1 MRMKIR
7 TKVSFVCCGCSM
19 TSGTRV
25 VTRLTSSLFIGTGFY
40 LFVQMEGV
48 IMMQRVDVKERA
60 RAREL
65 RVLAKWQEEDTFKKS
80 IENRKD
86 KPNFVFYEGP
96 PTANG
101 KPHIGHVLGRVIKD
115 FICRYRTMSGYRVIR
130 KAGWDTHGLPVE
142 LGVEKQ
148 LGISGKQEIEAYGVE
163 KFVKKCKA
171 SVFEYE
177 KQWRELTEAIGYW
190 TDMDNPYITLDN
202 KYIESVWHILS
213 KIHDKGLLYRGH
225 RVSPYCPCCQTTL
238 SSHEVAQGYEDVKDL
253 SATAKFK
260 LTDSNEYIL
269 AWTTTPWTLPANV
282 ALAVNAELD
291 YVRVSKD
298 GEVYI
303 VAKNLVE
310 SVMKENYEELS
321 TLKGCELVGR
331 SYEPPFRYV
340 SIEKGHIVIAGD
352 FVSDSS
358 GTGIVH
364 IAPAHG
370 EDDYR
375 VSRANGISM
384 LSVVN
389 NAGKYIDEVT
399 DLAGR
404 FVKDC
409 DVDIVKM
416 LSEKGLLFSKERY
429 EHSYPFCWRCKSP
442 LLYYATESWFIETT
456 AVKDQL
462 IANNSKVEW
471 YPGHLRDG
479 RFGKFLE
486 DLVDWNISRNRY
498 WGTPLNVWICEETG
512 KQYAPSSIAD
522 LRERAVDFVPEDI
535 ELHKPY
541 VDDILLKSP
550 FAEGAV
556 MRRTS
561 EVIDVWFDSGS
572 MPFAQQHHPFGDQA
586 QFEDQYPADIICE
599 GIDQTR
605 GWFYSLLAVSTLY
618 NGKAPYKAVLSTGHV
633 LDENGQKM
641 SKSKGN
647 VIDPWEI
654 IEEFGTDAFRWA
666 LLADSAPWNSKRFS
680 KSIVAEAKSKVIDT
694 IVNTHAF
701 YALYASIDG
710 FKHTEHEQVVSDNK
724 LDRWIISRL
733 NTLIQ
738 GVTKNLEVNDFLNA
752 AKAIESFV
760 DELSNWY
767 IRRSRDRFWG
777 SGLSA
782 DKITA
787 YQTLRHVLI
796 TLSKIIA
803 PYTPL
808 ISEDVFVNLGGG
820 ESVHLVDFPVADENL
835 IDGELERDMES
846 SKVIVELARNVRNET
861 AIKTRQ
867 PLSELIVS
875 LDREFDVV
883 SYEDIIK
890 DEINVK
896 SIVVQ
901 NSDSG
906 FVDFT
911 LKLNL
916 KVAGRKFGKQVSPI
930 QNTLKEMSAEET
942 RAIVNSGSYT
952 FTTEEGEQLEV
963 TLDELLVEK
972 KAKSGFASA
981 SGNGVTVALNTDI
994 TEELEQ
1000 EGWVREVI
1008 RAVQDT
1014 RKKLDLPIEKRIDL
1028 VLHTD
1033 AELEAALQRFDQV
1046 LKENIVL
1053 QSVTFAEVSD
1063 METVQLGDKSVGIF
1077 ISK

>member
-1 MRMKIR
+1 
-7 TKVSFVCCGCSM
+7 
-19 TSGTRV
+19 
-25 VTRLTSSLFIGTGFY
+25 
-40 LFVQMEGV
+40 
-48 IMMQRVDVKERA
+48 MQRVDVKERA
-60 RAREL
+60 RSREL
-65 RVLAKWQEEDTFKKS
+65 RVLEQWRNNDTFKQS
-80 IENRKD
+80 ITNREG

-101 KPHIGHVLGRVIKD
+101 APHIGHVLGRVIKD
-115 FICRYRTMSGYRVIR
+115 FICRYKTMSGYRVVR

-148 LGISGKQEIEAYGVE
+148 LGISGKQEIENYGVE
-163 KFVKKCKA
+163 AFIKKCKA

-177 KQWRELTEAIGYW
+177 KQWRELTEAIAYW

-202 KYIESVWHILS
+202 NYIESVWNILS
-213 KIHDKGLLYRGH
+213 TIHKKGLLYRGH

-253 SATAKFK
+253 SATVKFK
-260 LTDSNEYIL
+260 LADSNEFVL

-282 ALAVNAELD
+282 ALAVNPSLD
-291 YVRVSKD
+291 YAKVKR
-298 GEVYI
+298 GEETYV
-303 VAKNLVE
+303 VAQALVE
-310 SVMKENYEELS
+310 SVFKDSEYEIVGS
-321 TLKGCELVGR
+321 VKGADLVGK

-340 SIEKGHIVIAGD
+340 AIEKGHIVIGAD

-370 EDDYR
+370 DDDYKAA
-375 VSRANGISM
+375 RANGISM

-389 NAGKYIDEVT
+389 NAGRYVDEVT

-409 DVDIVKM
+409 DIDIVKM
-416 LSEKGLLFSKERY
+416 LSERGLLFSKEKY

-462 IANNSKVEW
+462 IKNNSEVDW
-471 YPGHLRDG
+471 YPGHIREG

-498 WGTPLNVWICEETG
+498 WGTPLNVWVCEATG
-512 KQYAPSSIAD
+512 KEYAPSSIAD
-522 LRERAVDFVPEDI
+522 LRARAVDFVPEDI

-541 VDDILLKSP
+541 VDEIKLKSP

-556 MRRTS
+556 MTRTS

-572 MPFAQQHHPFGDQA
+572 MPFAQQHYPFSDESKFA
-586 QFEDQYPADIICE
+586 DQYPADIICE

-605 GWFYSLLAVSTLY
+605 GWFFSLLAVSTLF
-618 NGKAPYKAVLSTGHV
+618 NGKAPYKAVISTGHI

-654 IEEFGTDAFRWA
+654 INEFGTDAFRWA

-680 KSIVAEAKSKVIDT
+680 RGIVAEAKSKVIDT

-701 YALYASIDG
+701 FALYATIDG
-710 FKHTEHEQVVSDNK
+710 YNPAEQPYKPSAAK
-724 LDRWIISRL
+724 LDRWIVSRL
-733 NTLIQ
+733 NSLIMQ
-738 GVTKNLEVNDFLNA
+738 VVKGLDANDFLNP
-752 AKAIESFV
+752 AKGIEAFV

-777 SGLSA
+777 SGLTE
-782 DKITA
+782 DKLAA
-787 YQTLRHVLI
+787 YGTLRHVLV
-796 TLSKIIA
+796 TLSRLIA
-803 PYTPL
+803 PYAPL
-808 ISEDVFVNLGGG
+808 LADDVYGNLGGEG
-820 ESVHLVDFPVADENL
+820 SVHLADFPTADESA
-835 IDGELERDMES
+835 IDEALERDMETARQ
-846 SKVIVELARNVRNET
+846 IVELARNVRNET
-861 AIKTRQ
+861 GIKTRQ

-875 LDREFDVV
+875 LDRDFDVAA
-883 SYEDIIK
+883 YEDIVK

-896 SIVVQ
+896 TIVIE

-916 KVAGRKFGKQVSPI
+916 KVAGKKFGKNVGPI
-930 QNTLKEMSAEET
+930 QSYLKELAAEQT
-942 RAIVNSGSYT
+942 RAAVQGGGLT
-952 FTTEEGEQLEV
+952 FTTADGESIAITV
-963 TLDELLVEK
+963 DELLVEK
-972 KAKSGFASA
+972 QAKAGFASA
-981 SGNGVTVALNTDI
+981 SGYSLTVALNTDI
-994 TEELEQ
+994 TPELEQ

-1028 VLHTD
+1028 VLEVD
-1033 AELEAALQRFDQV
+1033 PELQAALQAFDSV
-1046 LKENIVL
+1046 LRENVL
-1053 QSVTFAEVSD
+1053 VNSVSFGTADD
-1063 METVQLGDKSVGIF
+1063 MERVELGGKTVGIQ
-1077 ISK
+1077 ILK

>member
-1 MRMKIR
+1 
-7 TKVSFVCCGCSM
+7 
-19 TSGTRV
+19 
-25 VTRLTSSLFIGTGFY
+25 
-40 LFVQMEGV
+40 
-48 IMMQRVDVKERA
+48 MQRVDVKERA
-60 RAREL
+60 RSREL
-65 RVLAKWQEEDTFKKS
+65 RVLQQWKEQDTFKQS
-80 IENRKD
+80 IANREG

-101 KPHIGHVLGRVIKD
+101 APHIGHVLGRVIKD
-115 FICRYRTMSGYRVIR
+115 FICRYKTMSGYRVVR

-148 LGISGKQEIEAYGVE
+148 LGISGKQEIENYGVE
-163 KFVKKCKA
+163 AFVKKCKD

-177 KQWRELTEAIGYW
+177 KQWRELTEAIAYW
-190 TDMDNPYITLDN
+190 TDLDNPYITLKN
-202 KYIESVWHILS
+202 EYIESVWHILS
-213 KIHDKGLLYRGH
+213 TIHKKGLLYRGH

-260 LTDSNEYIL
+260 LTDSGEYIL

-282 ALAVNAELD
+282 ALAVHADLD
-291 YVRVSKD
+291 YVRASKD

-303 VAKNLVE
+303 VAQNLAENVL
-310 SVMKENYEELS
+310 KENYEILS
-321 TLKGCELVGR
+321 TVKGSELAGL

-340 SIEKGHIVIAGD
+340 PIEKGHVVITGE
-352 FVSDSS
+352 FVSDTS

-370 EDDYR
+370 EDDYKVAR
-375 VSRANGISM
+375 QNGISM

-389 NAGKYIDEVT
+389 NAGRYVDEVT

-462 IANNSKVEW
+462 IANNSGVDW
-471 YPGHLRDG
+471 YPGHIREG

-498 WGTPLNVWICEETG
+498 WGTPLNVWVCEATG
-512 KQYAPSSIAD
+512 QQYAPDSIAD
-522 LRERAVDFVPEDI
+522 LRARAVGEVPADI

-556 MRRTS
+556 MRRTP

-572 MPFAQQHHPFGDQA
+572 MPFAQQHYPFGDAA
-586 QFEDQYPADIICE
+586 QFEEQYPADIICE

-605 GWFYSLLAVSTLY
+605 GWFFSLLAVSTLY
-618 NGKAPYKAVLSTGHV
+618 NGKAPYKAVISTGHI

-654 IEEFGTDAFRWA
+654 INEYGTDAFRWA

-680 KSIVAEAKSKVIDT
+680 RGIVGEAKSKVIDT

-710 FKHTEHEQVVSDNK
+710 YKPEEHAAAKSDNK
-724 LDRWIISRL
+724 LDRWILSRL
-733 NTLIQ
+733 NSLI
-738 GVTKNLEVNDFLNA
+738 GSVTKGLDANDFLNP
-752 AKAIESFV
+752 AKSIELFV

-777 SGLSA
+777 SGLTE
-782 DKITA
+782 DKLAA
-787 YQTLRHVLI
+787 YGTLRQVLL
-796 TLSKIIA
+796 TLSRLIA

-808 ISEDVFVNLGGG
+808 LADDVYGNLGGEG
-820 ESVHLVDFPVADENL
+820 SVHLVDFPVQDESL
-835 IDGELERDMES
+835 IDLELERDMES
-846 SKVIVELARNVRNET
+846 TKVIVELARNVRNET
-861 AIKTRQ
+861 SIKTRQ

-875 LDREFDVV
+875 LDGNYPIDQ
-883 SYEDIIK
+883 YEEIIK

-896 SIVVQ
+896 TIVVQ
-901 NSDSG
+901 HSDSG

-916 KVAGRKFGKQVSPI
+916 KVAGKKYGKQVGPI
-930 QNTLKEMSAEET
+930 QGALKALTAEEART
-942 RAIVNSGSYT
+942 VVVGGSFEFAT
-952 FTTEEGEQLEV
+952 GEGE
-963 TLDELLVEK
+963 TLSISVEELLVEK
-972 KAKSGFASA
+972 QAKSGFASA
-981 SGNGVTVALNTDI
+981 SGSGMTVALNTDI
-994 TEELEQ
+994 TPDLEQ

-1028 VLHTD
+1028 VLD
-1033 AELEAALQRFDQV
+1033 ADAGLRAALESFSSV
-1046 LKENIVL
+1046 LSDNVL
-1053 QSVTFAEVSD
+1053 LNSVSFETAEGMDRVK
-1063 METVQLGDKSVGIF
+1063 LGDKEIGIF
-1077 ISK
+1077 IKG

>member
-1 MRMKIR
+1 
-7 TKVSFVCCGCSM
+7 
-19 TSGTRV
+19 
-25 VTRLTSSLFIGTGFY
+25 
-40 LFVQMEGV
+40 
-48 IMMQRVDVKERA
+48 MQRVDVKERA
-60 RAREL
+60 RSREL
-65 RVLAKWQEEDTFKKS
+65 RVLEQWKTDETFKKS
-80 IENRKD
+80 ISNREG

-101 KPHIGHVLGRVIKD
+101 APHIGHVLGRVIKD
-115 FICRYRTMSGYRVIR
+115 FICRYKTMAGYRVVR

-148 LGISGKQEIEAYGVE
+148 LGISGKQEIEEYGIE
-163 KFVKKCKA
+163 KFVKKCKD

-177 KQWRELTEAIGYW
+177 KQWRELTEAIAYW
-190 TDMDNPYITLDN
+190 TDLDDPYITLKN
-202 KYIESVWHILS
+202 EYIESVWHILS
-213 KIHDKGLLYRGH
+213 TIHSKGLLYRGH

-253 SATAKFK
+253 SATVKFK
-260 LTDSNEYIL
+260 LAESGEFVL
-269 AWTTTPWTLPANV
+269 AWTTTPWTLPANA
-282 ALAVNAELD
+282 ALAVNPELD
-291 YVRVSKD
+291 YIRASKN

-303 VAKNLVE
+303 VAQNLAE
-310 SVMKENYEELS
+310 SVLKEDYETLS
-321 TLKGCELVGR
+321 VVKGAELVGL

-340 SIEKGHIVIAGD
+340 PIERGHVVISGD
-352 FVSDSS
+352 FVSDTS

-370 EDDYR
+370 EDDYKVAR
-375 VSRANGISM
+375 QNGISM

-389 NAGKYIDEVT
+389 NAGRYLDEVV

-409 DVDIVKM
+409 DIDIVKM

-442 LLYYATESWFIETT
+442 LLYYATESWFIQTT

-462 IANNSKVEW
+462 IANNNGVDW
-471 YPGHLRDG
+471 YPGHIREG

-498 WGTPLNVWICEETG
+498 WGTPLNVWVCEETG
-512 KQYAPSSIAD
+512 KEYAPSSIAD
-522 LRERAVDFVPEDI
+522 LRERAVGDVPADI

-541 VDDILLKSP
+541 VDEIKLKSP

-556 MRRTS
+556 MTRTP

-572 MPFAQQHHPFGDQA
+572 MPFAQHHHPFENEEKFA
-586 QFEDQYPADIICE
+586 EQYPADIICE

-605 GWFYSLLAVSTLY
+605 GWFFSLLAVSTLY
-618 NGKAPYKAVLSTGHV
+618 NGKAPYKAVISTGHI

-654 IEEFGTDAFRWA
+654 INEYGTDAFRWA

-680 KSIVAEAKSKVIDT
+680 RGIVGEAKSKVIDT

-701 YALYASIDG
+701 YALYASIDEFDQTAHG
-710 FKHTEHEQVVSDNK
+710 ESKSDNK
-724 LDRWIISRL
+724 LDRWIVSRL
-733 NTLIQ
+733 NSLIKTVNK
-738 GVTKNLEVNDFLNA
+738 GLEVNDFLNP
-752 AKAIESFV
+752 AKSIETFV

-777 SGLSA
+777 SGLTD
-782 DKITA
+782 DKLAA
-787 YQTLRHVLI
+787 YQTLRSVLL
-796 TLSKIIA
+796 TLSRLIA
-803 PYTPL
+803 PYAPL
-808 ISEDVFVNLGGG
+808 LAEDVYRNLGGKG
-820 ESVHLVDFPVADENL
+820 SVHLADYPKSEEAA
-835 IDGELERDMES
+835 IDETLERDMES
-846 SKVIVELARNVRNET
+846 AKQIVELARNVRNET
-861 AIKTRQ
+861 GIKTRQ

-875 LDREFDVV
+875 LDRDFDVAG
-883 SYEDIIK
+883 YEDIVK

-896 SIVVQ
+896 AITVQ
-901 NSDSG
+901 TSDSG

-916 KVAGRKFGKQVSPI
+916 KVAGKKYGKHVGPI
-930 QNTLKEMSAEET
+930 QAQLKSLTAEQS
-942 RAIVNSGSYT
+942 RSIVNGGSFDFTSG
-952 FTTEEGEQLEV
+952 EGEQLTV
-963 TLDELLVEK
+963 SIDELLVEK
-972 KAKSGFASA
+972 QAKSGFASA

-994 TEELEQ
+994 TAELEQ

-1028 VLHTD
+1028 VLD
-1033 AELEAALQRFDQV
+1033 VDGELKAALEAFAAVLHENVLLQTV
-1046 LKENIVL
+1046 AYESAAN
-1053 QSVTFAEVSD
+1053 
-1063 METVQLGDKSVGIF
+1063 MERVALGDKEIGIS
-1077 ISK
+1077 IRG

>member
-1 MRMKIR
+1 
-7 TKVSFVCCGCSM
+7 
-19 TSGTRV
+19 
-25 VTRLTSSLFIGTGFY
+25 
-40 LFVQMEGV
+40 
-48 IMMQRVDVKERA
+48 MQRVDVKERA
-60 RAREL
+60 RSREM
-65 RVLAKWQEEDTFKKS
+65 RVLEQWKTDDTFKKS
-80 IENRKD
+80 ISNREG

-101 KPHIGHVLGRVIKD
+101 APHIGHVLGRVIKD
-115 FICRYRTMSGYRVIR
+115 FICRYKTMAGYRVIR

-148 LGISGKQEIEAYGVE
+148 LGISGKQEIEDYGVE
-163 KFVKKCKA
+163 KFVKKCKD

-177 KQWRELTEAIGYW
+177 KQWRELTEAIAYW
-190 TDMDNPYITLDN
+190 TDLDNPYITLKN
-202 KYIESVWHILS
+202 EYIESVWHILS
-213 KIHDKGLLYRGH
+213 TIHGKGLLYRGH
-225 RVSPYCPCCQTTL
+225 RVSPYCPDCQTTL

-260 LTDSNEYIL
+260 LTASGEFIL

-282 ALAVNAELD
+282 ALAVNPELD
-291 YVRVSKD
+291 YIRASKN

-303 VAKNLVE
+303 VAQNLAETVLKDE
-310 SVMKENYEELS
+310 YEVLSVV
-321 TLKGCELVGR
+321 KGAELVGLT
-331 SYEPPFRYV
+331 YEPPFNYV
-340 SIEKGHIVIAGD
+340 AIEKGHIVIAGD
-352 FVSDSS
+352 FVSDTS

-375 VSRANGISM
+375 VSRDNGISM
-384 LSVVN
+384 LSVVDL
-389 NAGKYIDEVT
+389 AGRYVAEVT
-399 DLAGR
+399 DFAGR
-404 FVKDC
+404 FVKDSEL
-409 DVDIVKM
+409 DIDIVKN
-416 LSEKGLLFSKERY
+416 LSERGLLYSKERY
-429 EHSYPFCWRCKSP
+429 EHSYPFCWRCKTP
-442 LLYYATESWFIETT
+442 LIYYAMESWFIKTT

-462 IANNSKVEW
+462 IANNNSVDW
-471 YPGHLRDG
+471 YPGHIREG

-498 WGTPLNVWICEETG
+498 WGTPLNVWVCDVTG
-512 KQYAPSSIAD
+512 KEYSPSSIAD
-522 LRERAVDFVPEDI
+522 LRAMAIGDVPEDI

-541 VDDILLKSP
+541 VDGIKLKSP
-550 FAEGAV
+550 FAEGAE
-556 MRRTS
+556 MTRTP

-572 MPFAQQHHPFGDQA
+572 MPFAQHHHPFENEQ
-586 QFEDQYPADIICE
+586 QFAEQYPADIICE

-618 NGKAPYKAVLSTGHV
+618 NGKAPYKAVISTGHI

-654 IEEFGTDAFRWA
+654 INEYGTDAFRWA

-680 KSIVAEAKSKVIDT
+680 RGIVGEAKSKVIDT

-701 YALYASIDG
+701 FALYASIDG
-710 FKHTEHEQVVSDNK
+710 FDYTQHEETKSDNK

-733 NTLIQ
+733 NSLINTVNK
-738 GVTKNLEVNDFLNA
+738 GLEVNDFLNP
-752 AKAIESFV
+752 AKSIEIFV

-777 SGLSA
+777 SGLTA
-782 DKITA
+782 DKLTA
-787 YQTLRHVLI
+787 YQTLRSVLL
-796 TLSKIIA
+796 TLSRLIA
-803 PYTPL
+803 PYAPL
-808 ISEDVFVNLGGG
+808 LAEEVYGNLGGSG
-820 ESVHLVDFPVADENL
+820 SVHLDDYPKADEAA
-835 IDGELERDMES
+835 IDETLERDMES
-846 SKVIVELARNVRNET
+846 AKQIVELARNVRNET
-861 AIKTRQ
+861 GIKTRQ

-875 LDREFDVV
+875 LDRDFNVAD
-883 SYEDIIK
+883 YEDIVK

-896 SIVVQ
+896 AITVQ

-916 KVAGRKFGKQVSPI
+916 KVAGKKYGKYVGPI
-930 QNTLKEMSAEET
+930 QAQLKGLDADQT
-942 RAIVNSGSYT
+942 RSIVNGGSLD
-952 FTTEEGEQLEV
+952 FTSPDGEQLSIAV
-963 TLDELLVEK
+963 DELLVEK
-972 KAKSGFASA
+972 QAKSGFASA

-994 TEELEQ
+994 TAELEQ

-1014 RKKLDLPIEKRIDL
+1014 RKKLDLPIEKRIEL
-1028 VLHTD
+1028 VLD
-1033 AELEAALQRFDQV
+1033 VDSELRAALNAFEQV
-1046 LKENIVL
+1046 LQDNVL
-1053 QSVTFAEVSD
+1053 VQTVAYEALPEMEKVT
-1063 METVQLGDKSVGIF
+1063 LGDKEIGIF
-1077 ISK
+1077 IRG

>member
-1 MRMKIR
+1 
-7 TKVSFVCCGCSM
+7 
-19 TSGTRV
+19 
-25 VTRLTSSLFIGTGFY
+25 
-40 LFVQMEGV
+40 
-48 IMMQRVDVKERA
+48 MQRVDVKEKA
-60 RAREL
+60 RARDMRILKQWAEN
-65 RVLAKWQEEDTFKKS
+65 DTFKKS
-80 IENRKD
+80 IENRAG
-86 KPNFVFYEGP
+86 KPNYVFYEGP

-101 KPHIGHVLGRVIKD
+101 APHIGHVLGRVIKD
-115 FICRYRTMSGYRVIR
+115 FIGRYKTMSGYRVVR

-148 LGISGKQEIEAYGVE
+148 LGISGKQEIEKYGVE
-163 KFVKKCKA
+163 EFIKKCKD
-171 SVFEYE
+171 SVFVYE
-177 KQWRELTEAIGYW
+177 KQWRELTEAIAYW
-190 TDMDNPYITLDN
+190 TDLDNPYITLKN
-202 KYIESVWHILS
+202 EYIESVWHILS
-213 KIHDKGLLYRGH
+213 TIHSKGLLYRGH

-253 SATAKFK
+253 SATVKFK
-260 LTDSNEYIL
+260 LSNGESIL

-282 ALAVNAELD
+282 ALAVNPELD
-291 YVRVSKD
+291 YIRASKD

-303 VAKNLVE
+303 VAQNLAE
-310 SVMKENYEELS
+310 SVLKEGYETLS
-321 TLKGCELVGR
+321 TVKGAELVGL

-340 SIEKGHIVIAGD
+340 PVEHGHVVIPGD
-352 FVSDSS
+352 FVSDTS

-370 EDDYR
+370 EDDYK
-375 VSRANGISM
+375 VSRQNGISM

-389 NAGKYIDEVT
+389 NAGRYVDEVT

-416 LSEKGLLFSKERY
+416 LSERGLLFSKERY

-456 AVKDQL
+456 KVKEQL
-462 IANNSKVEW
+462 IANNSTVDW
-471 YPGHLRDG
+471 YPGHIREG

-498 WGTPLNVWICEETG
+498 WGTPLNVWICEATG
-512 KQYAPSSIAD
+512 KEYAPSSIAD

-541 VDDILLKSP
+541 VDEIKLKSP
-550 FAEGAV
+550 FQEGAV
-556 MRRTS
+556 MTRTS

-572 MPFAQQHHPFGDQA
+572 MPFAQQHHPFENA
-586 QFEDQYPADIICE
+586 EEFADQYPADMICE

-605 GWFYSLLAVSTLY
+605 GWFFSLLAVSTLY
-618 NGKAPYKAVLSTGHV
+618 NGKAPYKAVISTGHI

-654 IEEFGTDAFRWA
+654 INEYGTDAFRWA

-680 KSIVAEAKSKVIDT
+680 RGIVGEAKSKVIDT

-710 FKHTEHEQVVSDNK
+710 FNAADHPERPSASK
-724 LDRWIISRL
+724 LDRWIVSRL
-733 NTLIQ
+733 NSLI
-738 GVTKNLEVNDFLNA
+738 KNVVKGLEVNDFLNP
-752 AKAIESFV
+752 AKSIEIFV

-777 SGLSA
+777 SGLTE
-782 DKITA
+782 DKVAA
-787 YQTLRHVLI
+787 YQTLRHVLL
-796 TLSKIIA
+796 TLSRVIA
-803 PYTPL
+803 PYAPL
-808 ISEDVFVNLGGG
+808 LAEDVYGNLGG
-820 ESVHLVDFPVADENL
+820 ESSVHLADYPAADEAA
-835 IDGELERDMES
+835 IDETLERDMDS
-846 SKVIVELARNVRNET
+846 AKQIVELARNVRNET
-861 AIKTRQ
+861 GIKTRQ

-875 LDREFDVV
+875 LDRDFAVAE
-883 SYEDIIK
+883 YEDIIK

-896 SIVVQ
+896 TIVVQ

-906 FVDFT
+906 FVDFS

-916 KVAGRKFGKQVSPI
+916 KVAGKKYGKHVGPI
-930 QNTLKEMSAEET
+930 QAYLKGMAAEATREAVTSGSLVFTSAEGE
-942 RAIVNSGSYT
+942 AITV
-952 FTTEEGEQLEV
+952 TTE
-963 TLDELLVEK
+963 ELLVEK
-972 KAKSGFASA
+972 QAKSGFASA
-981 SGNGVTVALNTDI
+981 SASGVTVALNTDI
-994 TEELEQ
+994 TPELEQ

-1028 VLHTD
+1028 ALDVD
-1033 AELEAALQRFDQV
+1033 AELQAALQAFSNV
-1046 LKENIVL
+1046 LNDNVL
-1053 QSVTFAEVSD
+1053 LNSVSYESAEG
-1063 METVQLGDKSVGIF
+1063 MERVQLGDKEIGILVRG
-1077 ISK
+1077 

>member
-1 MRMKIR
+1 
-7 TKVSFVCCGCSM
+7 
-19 TSGTRV
+19 
-25 VTRLTSSLFIGTGFY
+25 
-40 LFVQMEGV
+40 
-48 IMMQRVDVKERA
+48 MQRVDVKERA
-60 RAREL
+60 RTREL
-65 RVLAKWQEEDTFKKS
+65 RVLAQWKEQDTFKQS
-80 IENRKD
+80 ILNREG

-101 KPHIGHVLGRVIKD
+101 APHIGHVLGRVIKD
-115 FICRYRTMSGYRVIR
+115 FICRYKTMAGYRVVR

-148 LGISGKQEIEAYGVE
+148 LGISGKQEIENYGVE
-163 KFVKKCKA
+163 AFVKKCKD

-177 KQWRELTEAIGYW
+177 KQWRELTEAIAYW
-190 TDMDNPYITLDN
+190 TDLDNPYITLKN
-202 KYIESVWHILS
+202 EYIESVWHILS
-213 KIHDKGLLYRGH
+213 TIHKKGLLYRGH

-253 SATAKFK
+253 SATVKFK
-260 LTDSNEYIL
+260 LKDSGDYVL

-282 ALAVNAELD
+282 ALAVGPELT
-291 YVRVSKD
+291 YVRAAKD
-298 GEVYI
+298 GDVYI
-303 VAKNLVE
+303 VAESLAE
-310 SVMKENYEELS
+310 SVLKENYEVLS
-321 TLKGCELVGR
+321 TLKGSELAGLA
-331 SYEPPFRYV
+331 YEPPFRYV
-340 SIEKGHIVIAGD
+340 PVEKGHFVITGD
-352 FVSDSS
+352 FVSDTS

-370 EDDYR
+370 EDDYKVAR
-375 VSRANGISM
+375 QNGISM

-389 NAGKYIDEVT
+389 NAGRYVEEVT

-416 LSEKGLLFSKERY
+416 LSEKGLLYSKERY

-462 IANNSKVEW
+462 IANNNGVDW
-471 YPGHLRDG
+471 YPGHIREG

-498 WGTPLNVWICEETG
+498 WGTPLNVWVCEATG
-512 KQYAPSSIAD
+512 KEYAPDSIAD
-522 LRERAVDFVPEDI
+522 LRARAVGDVPEDI

-550 FAEGAV
+550 YAEGAV
-556 MRRTS
+556 MRRTP

-572 MPFAQQHHPFGDQA
+572 MPFAQQHYPFGDA
-586 QFEDQYPADIICE
+586 KNFEEQYPADIICE

-605 GWFYSLLAVSTLY
+605 GWFFSLLAVSTLY
-618 NGKAPYKAVLSTGHV
+618 NGKAPYKAVISTGHI

-654 IEEFGTDAFRWA
+654 INEYGTDAFRWA

-680 KSIVAEAKSKVIDT
+680 RGIVGEAKSKVIDT

-710 FKHTEHEQVVSDNK
+710 FNPAEHEEKQSNNK
-724 LDRWIISRL
+724 LDRWIVSRL

-738 GVTKNLEVNDFLNA
+738 TVTKGLEVNDFLNP
-752 AKAIESFV
+752 AKSIEVFV

-777 SGLSA
+777 SGLTE
-782 DKITA
+782 DKVAA
-787 YQTLRHVLI
+787 YQTLRNVLL
-796 TLSKIIA
+796 TLSRLIA

-808 ISEDVFVNLGGG
+808 LADDVYGNLGGG
-820 ESVHLVDFPVADENL
+820 GSVHLADFPQADESL
-835 IDGELERDMES
+835 IDAALEQDMES
-846 SKVIVELARNVRNET
+846 TKGIVELARNVRNET
-861 AIKTRQ
+861 SIKTRQ

-875 LDREFDVV
+875 LDRDFPIAE
-883 SYEDIIK
+883 YEAIIK

-901 NSDSG
+901 HSDSG
-906 FVDFT
+906 FVDFN

-916 KVAGRKFGKQVSPI
+916 KVAGKKYGKNVGPI
-930 QNTLKEMSAEET
+930 QGALKALSADEAREVVT
-942 RAIVNSGSYT
+942 SGSFS
-952 FTTEEGEQLEV
+952 FTGAEGEQL
-963 TLDELLVEK
+963 TIALDELLVEK
-972 KAKSGFASA
+972 QAKSGFASA
-981 SGNGVTVALNTDI
+981 SGGGMTVALNTEI
-994 TEELEQ
+994 TPELEQ

-1028 VLHTD
+1028 ALDVD
-1033 AELEAALQRFDQV
+1033 AELKAAIERFTDV
-1046 LKENIVL
+1046 LHDNVLL
-1053 QSVTFAEVSD
+1053 QSLAFESAPD
-1063 METVQLGDKSVGIF
+1063 MERVKLGDKEVGIF
-1077 ISK
+1077 IKG

>member
-1 MRMKIR
+1 
-7 TKVSFVCCGCSM
+7 
-19 TSGTRV
+19 
-25 VTRLTSSLFIGTGFY
+25 
-40 LFVQMEGV
+40 
-48 IMMQRVDVKERA
+48 MQRVDVKEKA

-65 RVLAKWQEEDTFKKS
+65 RVLKQWQEEDTFKKS
-80 IENRKD
+80 IDNRKG
-86 KPNFVFYEGP
+86 KPNYVFYEGP

-101 KPHIGHVLGRVIKD
+101 APHIGHVLGRVIKD
-115 FICRYRTMSGYRVIR
+115 FIGRYKTMQGYRVVR

-148 LGISGKQEIEAYGVE
+148 LGISGKQEIENYGVE
-163 KFVKKCKA
+163 AFIKKCKD
-171 SVFEYE
+171 SVFVYE
-177 KQWRELTEAIGYW
+177 KQWRELTEAIAYW
-190 TDMDNPYITLDN
+190 TDLDNPYITLKN
-202 KYIESVWHILS
+202 EYIESVWHILS
-213 KIHDKGLLYRGH
+213 TIHSKGLLYRGH

-260 LTDSNEYIL
+260 LTDSGEFVL

-282 ALAVNAELD
+282 ALAVNPELE
-291 YVRVSKD
+291 YVRAAKD
-298 GEVYI
+298 GAIYI
-303 VAKNLVE
+303 VAKNLAE
-310 SVMKENYEELS
+310 SVLKENYETLS
-321 TLKGCELVGR
+321 TVKGSELVGLK
-331 SYEPPFRYV
+331 YEPPFRYV
-340 SIEKGHIVIAGD
+340 AIEHGHVVIPGD
-352 FVSDSS
+352 FVSDTS

-370 EDDYR
+370 EDDYKVAR
-375 VSRANGISM
+375 QNGISM

-389 NAGKYIDEVT
+389 NAGRYVEEVT

-416 LSEKGLLFSKERY
+416 LSERGLLYSKERY

-456 AVKDQL
+456 KVKDQL
-462 IANNSKVEW
+462 IANNSNVDW
-471 YPGHLRDG
+471 YPGHIREG

-498 WGTPLNVWICEETG
+498 WGTPLNVWVCEATG
-512 KQYAPSSIAD
+512 KEYAPSSIAD
-522 LRERAVDFVPEDI
+522 LRERAIGDVPEDI

-541 VDDILLKSP
+541 VDEIKLKSP

-556 MRRTS
+556 MNRTP

-572 MPFAQQHHPFGDQA
+572 MPFAQQHHPFENDETFA
-586 QFEDQYPADIICE
+586 EQYPADMICE

-618 NGKAPYKAVLSTGHV
+618 NGKAPYKAVISTGHI

-654 IEEFGTDAFRWA
+654 INEYGTDAFRWA

-680 KSIVAEAKSKVIDT
+680 RGIVGEAKSKVIDT

-710 FKHTEHEQVVSDNK
+710 FNPSEHEEKRSNNK
-724 LDRWIISRL
+724 LDRWIVSRL
-733 NTLIQ
+733 NSLIQ
-738 GVTKNLEVNDFLNA
+738 YVVKGLEINDFLNP
-752 AKAIESFV
+752 AKAIETFV

-777 SGLSA
+777 SGLSE
-782 DKITA
+782 DKVAA
-787 YQTLRHVLI
+787 YQTLRHVLL
-796 TLSKIIA
+796 TLSRVIA
-803 PYTPL
+803 PYAPL
-808 ISEDVFVNLGGG
+808 LAEDVYGNLGGEG
-820 ESVHLVDFPVADENL
+820 SVHLADYPAADESA
-835 IDGELERDMES
+835 IDAVLERDMES
-846 SKVIVELARNVRNET
+846 AKQIVELARNVRNET
-861 AIKTRQ
+861 SIKTRQ

-875 LDREFDVV
+875 LDRDFDLAE
-883 SYEDIIK
+883 YESIIK

-896 SIVVQ
+896 SIVVE

-916 KVAGRKFGKQVSPI
+916 KVAGKKYGKNVGPI
-930 QNTLKEMSAEET
+930 QGYLKGLSADET
-942 RAIVNSGSYT
+942 RAIVNGGS
-952 FTTEEGEQLEV
+952 FEFQSAEGETITV
-963 TLDELLVEK
+963 TLEELLVEK
-972 KAKSGFASA
+972 QAKSGFASA
-981 SGNGVTVALNTDI
+981 SDSGVTVALNTDI
-994 TEELEQ
+994 TPELEQ

-1014 RKKLDLPIEKRIDL
+1014 RKKLDLPIEKRVDL
-1028 VLHTD
+1028 VLGVD
-1033 AELEAALQRFDQV
+1033 AELKAALDAF
-1046 LKENIVL
+1046 ENVL
-1053 QSVTFAEVSD
+1053 QENVLLNSVAYETVAG
-1063 METVQLGDKSVGIF
+1063 MENVQLGEKTIGIL
-1077 ISK
+1077 IRG

>member
-1 MRMKIR
+1 
-7 TKVSFVCCGCSM
+7 
-19 TSGTRV
+19 
-25 VTRLTSSLFIGTGFY
+25 
-40 LFVQMEGV
+40 
-48 IMMQRVDVKERA
+48 MQRVDVKERA
-60 RAREL
+60 RTREL
-65 RVLAKWQEEDTFKKS
+65 RVLEQWKTNDTFKKS
-80 IENRKD
+80 ISNREG

-101 KPHIGHVLGRVIKD
+101 APHIGHVLGRVIKD
-115 FICRYRTMSGYRVIR
+115 FIGRYKTMSGYRVVR

-148 LGISGKQEIEAYGVE
+148 LGISGKQEIEEYGVE
-163 KFVKKCKA
+163 KFVKKCKD

-190 TDMDNPYITLDN
+190 TDLDNPYITLKN
-202 KYIESVWHILS
+202 EYIESVWHILS
-213 KIHDKGLLYRGH
+213 TIHGKGLLYRGH
-225 RVSPYCPCCQTTL
+225 RVSPYCPDCQTTL

-253 SATAKFK
+253 SATVKFK
-260 LTDSNEYIL
+260 LTDSGESIL

-282 ALAVNAELD
+282 ALAVNPELE
-291 YVRVSKD
+291 YVRAAKNSEVFIVARNLAESVLKD
-298 GEVYI
+298 G
-303 VAKNLVE
+303 
-310 SVMKENYEELS
+310 YEILS
-321 TLKGCELVGR
+321 ALKGSELIGR

-340 SIEKGHIVIAGD
+340 PIENGHVVIAGD
-352 FVSDSS
+352 FVSDTS

-375 VSRANGISM
+375 VSRENGISM
-384 LSVVN
+384 LNVVDL
-389 NAGKYIDEVT
+389 AGRYTTEVT
-399 DLAGR
+399 DFAGR
-404 FVKDC
+404 FVKDGEL
-409 DVDIVKM
+409 DIDIVKN
-416 LSEKGLLFSKERY
+416 LSERGLLYSKERY
-429 EHSYPFCWRCKSP
+429 EHSYPFCWRCKTP
-442 LLYYATESWFIETT
+442 LIYYAMESWFIKTT

-462 IANNSKVEW
+462 IANNNSVDW
-471 YPGHLRDG
+471 YPGHIREG

-498 WGTPLNVWICEETG
+498 WGTPLNVWVCEVTG
-512 KQYAPSSIAD
+512 KEYSPSSIAD
-522 LRERAVDFVPEDI
+522 LRAMAVGDVPENI

-541 VDDILLKSP
+541 VDEIKLKSP

-556 MRRTS
+556 MTRTP

-572 MPFAQQHHPFGDQA
+572 MPFAQQHHPFENEEQFA
-586 QFEDQYPADIICE
+586 QQYPADIICE

-618 NGKAPYKAVLSTGHV
+618 NGKAPYKAVISTGHI

-654 IEEFGTDAFRWA
+654 INEYGTDAFRWA

-680 KSIVAEAKSKVIDT
+680 RGIVGEAKSKVIDT

-701 YALYASIDG
+701 FALYASIDG
-710 FKHTEHEQVVSDNK
+710 FDYTAHPEQKSENK

-733 NTLIQ
+733 NSLINTVNK
-738 GVTKNLEVNDFLNA
+738 GLEVNDFLNP
-752 AKAIESFV
+752 AKSIETFV

-777 SGLSA
+777 SGLSE
-782 DKITA
+782 DKLAA
-787 YQTLRHVLI
+787 YQTLRSVLL
-796 TLSKIIA
+796 TLSRLIA
-803 PYTPL
+803 PYAPL
-808 ISEDVFVNLGGG
+808 LAEDVYGNLGGEG
-820 ESVHLVDFPVADENL
+820 SVHLADYPKADAAA
-835 IDGELERDMES
+835 IDSTLERDMES
-846 SKVIVELARNVRNET
+846 ARQIVELARNVRNET
-861 AIKTRQ
+861 GIKTRQ

-875 LDREFDVV
+875 LDREFDVAG
-883 SYEDIIK
+883 YEDIIK

-896 SIVVQ
+896 AITIQ

-916 KVAGRKFGKQVSPI
+916 KIAGKKYGKHVGPMQAR
-930 QNTLKEMSAEET
+930 LKALTADET
-942 RAIVNSGSYT
+942 RSIVNGGS
-952 FTTEEGEQLEV
+952 FDFAAGDGEQLAV
-963 TLDELLVEK
+963 TVDELLVEK
-972 KAKSGFASA
+972 QAKSGFASA
-981 SGNGVTVALNTDI
+981 SDSGVTVALNTDI
-994 TEELEQ
+994 TAELEQ

-1028 VLHTD
+1028 VLD
-1033 AELEAALQRFDQV
+1033 VDDELRASLEAFS
-1046 LKENIVL
+1046 NVL
-1053 QSVTFAEVSD
+1053 QDNVLIQSVSYEALD
-1063 METVQLGDKSVGIF
+1063 GMERVTLGDKTIGIF
-1077 ISK
+1077 IRG

>member
-1 MRMKIR
+1 
-7 TKVSFVCCGCSM
+7 
-19 TSGTRV
+19 
-25 VTRLTSSLFIGTGFY
+25 
-40 LFVQMEGV
+40 
-48 IMMQRVDVKERA
+48 MQRVDVKEKA

-65 RVLAKWQEEDTFKKS
+65 RILKQWEQNDTFKQS
-80 IENRKD
+80 IENRKG
-86 KPNFVFYEGP
+86 KPNYVFYEGP

-101 KPHIGHVLGRVIKD
+101 APHIGHVLGRVIKD
-115 FICRYRTMSGYRVIR
+115 FIGRYKTMSGYRVVR

-148 LGISGKQEIEAYGVE
+148 LGISGKQEIEKYGVE
-163 KFVKKCKA
+163 AFIKKCKD
-171 SVFEYE
+171 SVFVYE
-177 KQWRELTEAIGYW
+177 KQWRELTEAIAYW
-190 TDMDNPYITLDN
+190 TDLDNPYITLKN
-202 KYIESVWHILS
+202 EYIESVWHILS
-213 KIHDKGLLYRGH
+213 TIHSKGLLYRGH

-260 LTDSNEYIL
+260 LNDSGEFIL

-282 ALAVNAELD
+282 ALAVNPELE
-291 YVRVSKD
+291 YIRAVKD

-303 VAKNLVE
+303 VAKNLAE
-310 SVMKENYEELS
+310 SVLKEGYETLS
-321 TLKGCELVGR
+321 TVKGSELVGL

-340 SIEKGHIVIAGD
+340 PIEKGHVVIPGD
-352 FVSDSS
+352 FVSDTS

-370 EDDYR
+370 EDDYKVAR
-375 VSRANGISM
+375 QNGISM

-389 NAGKYIDEVT
+389 NAGRYIDDVT

-416 LSEKGLLFSKERY
+416 LSERGLLYSKERY

-456 AVKDQL
+456 KVKDQL
-462 IANNSKVEW
+462 IANNAGVDW
-471 YPGHLRDG
+471 YPGHIREG

-498 WGTPLNVWICEETG
+498 WGTPLNVWVCEATG
-512 KQYAPSSIAD
+512 KEYAPSSIAD
-522 LRERAVDFVPEDI
+522 LRERAVGDVPADI

-541 VDDILLKSP
+541 VDEIKLKSP

-556 MRRTS
+556 MTRTS

-572 MPFAQQHHPFGDQA
+572 MPFAQQHHPFENEEEFA
-586 QFEDQYPADIICE
+586 EQYPADMICE

-605 GWFYSLLAVSTLY
+605 GWFFSLLAVSTLY
-618 NGKAPYKAVLSTGHV
+618 NGKAPYKAVISTGHI

-654 IEEFGTDAFRWA
+654 INEYGTDAFRWA

-680 KSIVAEAKSKVIDT
+680 RGIVGEAKSKVIDT

-701 YALYASIDG
+701 YALYATIDG
-710 FKHTEHEQVVSDNK
+710 FNHEEHAEKRSDNK
-724 LDRWIISRL
+724 LDRWIVSRL
-733 NTLIQ
+733 NSLIKTVIK
-738 GVTKNLEVNDFLNA
+738 GLEVNDFLNP
-752 AKAIESFV
+752 AKAIETFV

-777 SGLSA
+777 SGLTE
-782 DKITA
+782 DKIAA
-787 YQTLRHVLI
+787 YQTLRHVLL
-796 TLSKIIA
+796 TLSRVIA
-803 PYTPL
+803 PYAPL
-808 ISEDVFVNLGGG
+808 LAEDVYGNLGGDG
-820 ESVHLVDFPVADENL
+820 SVHLADYPAADESA
-835 IDGELERDMES
+835 IDETLERDMES
-846 SKVIVELARNVRNET
+846 AKQIVELARNVRNET
-861 AIKTRQ
+861 SIKTRQ

-875 LDREFDVV
+875 LDREFGLSD
-883 SYEDIIK
+883 YEDIIK

-896 SIVVQ
+896 TIVVQ

-916 KVAGRKFGKQVSPI
+916 KVAGKKYGKNVGPI
-930 QNTLKEMSAEET
+930 QGYLKSMTSEQT
-942 RAIVNSGSYT
+942 REAVNGGSLV
-952 FTTEEGEQLEV
+952 FTTAEGEAIAITV
-963 TLDELLVEK
+963 DELLVEK
-972 KAKSGFASA
+972 QAKSGFASA
-981 SGNGVTVALNTDI
+981 SANGVTVALNTDI
-994 TEELEQ
+994 TPELEQ

-1014 RKKLDLPIEKRIDL
+1014 RKKLDLPIEKRVDL
-1028 VLHTD
+1028 VLD
-1033 AELEAALQRFDQV
+1033 VDSELKAALAAFGEVLQDNVLLNSVAYEAA
-1046 LKENIVL
+1046 
-1053 QSVTFAEVSD
+1053 AG
-1063 METVQLGDKSVGIF
+1063 MERVQLGEKEIGIL
-1077 ISK
+1077 IRD

>member
-1 MRMKIR
+1 
-7 TKVSFVCCGCSM
+7 
-19 TSGTRV
+19 
-25 VTRLTSSLFIGTGFY
+25 
-40 LFVQMEGV
+40 
-48 IMMQRVDVKERA
+48 MQRVDVKERA

-65 RVLAKWQEEDTFKKS
+65 RVLEKWQKEDTFKKS
-80 IENRKD
+80 IENRAG

-148 LGISGKQEIEAYGVE
+148 LGISGKQEIEAYGIE
-163 KFVKKCKA
+163 KFVKECKA

-190 TDMDNPYITLDN
+190 TDMDHPYITLDN
-202 KYIESVWHILS
+202 NYIESVWHILS
-213 KIHDKGLLYRGH
+213 KIHEKGLLYRGH

-253 SATAKFK
+253 SATVKFK
-260 LTDSNEYIL
+260 LNDSNEFIL

-282 ALAVNAELD
+282 ALAVNPELV
-291 YVRVSKD
+291 YARVSKD

-303 VAKNLVE
+303 VAENLVT
-310 SVMKENYEELS
+310 SVMKDEYEVIG
-321 TLKGCELVGR
+321 TLKGSELVGR
-331 SYEPPFRYV
+331 SYTAPFGYV
-340 SIEKGHIVIAGD
+340 AIEKGHVVISGD
-352 FVSDSS
+352 FVSDTS

-375 VSRANGISM
+375 VARQNGISM
-384 LSVVN
+384 LAVVN
-389 NAGKYIDEVT
+389 NAGRYIDEVT

-462 IANNSKVEW
+462 IKNNSEVDW
-471 YPGHLRDG
+471 YPGHIREG

-498 WGTPLNVWICEETG
+498 WGTPLNVWICEATG

-522 LRERAVDFVPEDI
+522 LRDRAVDFVPEDI

-556 MRRTS
+556 MRRTP

-572 MPFAQQHHPFGDQA
+572 MPFAQQHYPFENA
-586 QFEDQYPADIICE
+586 EQFADQYPADIICE

-605 GWFYSLLAVSTLY
+605 GWFYSLLAVSTLF
-618 NGKAPYKAVLSTGHV
+618 NGKAPYKAVLSTGHI

-647 VIDPWEI
+647 VIDPWDI
-654 IEEFGTDAFRWA
+654 INEFGTDAFRWA

-680 KSIVAEAKSKVIDT
+680 KGIVAEAKSKVVDT

-710 FKHTEHEQVVSDNK
+710 FKYEEHELVASSNK

-733 NTLIQ
+733 NSLIVT
-738 GVTKNLEVNDFLNA
+738 VTKGLEANDFLNP
-752 AKAIESFV
+752 AKAIETFV

-777 SGLSA
+777 SGLSE
-782 DKITA
+782 DKVAA
-787 YQTLRHVLI
+787 YQTLHNVLI
-796 TLSKIIA
+796 SLAKIIA

-808 ISEDVFVNLGGG
+808 VAEDVYVNLGGG
-820 ESVHLVDFPVADENL
+820 ESVHLADFPIADETL
-835 IDGELERDMES
+835 IDAELERDMES

-861 AIKTRQ
+861 GIKTRQ

-875 LDREFDVV
+875 LDREFDLS

-896 SIVVQ
+896 HITVQ
-901 NSDSG
+901 HSDSG
-906 FVDFT
+906 FVDFN

-930 QNTLKEMSAEET
+930 QQSFKDMTADQT
-942 RAIVNSGSYT
+942 RAIVNAGEYV
-952 FTTEEGEQLEV
+952 FTTEDGEQLV
-963 TLDELLVEK
+963 ITLDEMLVEK

-981 SGNGVTVALNTDI
+981 SGSGVTVALNTDI
-994 TEELEQ
+994 TPELEQ

-1014 RKKLDLPIEKRIDL
+1014 RKKLDLPIEKRIEL
-1028 VLHTD
+1028 VLD
-1033 AELEAALQRFDQV
+1033 VDNELKAALEAFSEV
-1046 LKENIVL
+1046 LRDNVLL
-1053 QSVTFAEVSD
+1053 QSVSYQKVD
-1063 METVQLGDKSVGIF
+1063 HMENVQLGDKTVGIF